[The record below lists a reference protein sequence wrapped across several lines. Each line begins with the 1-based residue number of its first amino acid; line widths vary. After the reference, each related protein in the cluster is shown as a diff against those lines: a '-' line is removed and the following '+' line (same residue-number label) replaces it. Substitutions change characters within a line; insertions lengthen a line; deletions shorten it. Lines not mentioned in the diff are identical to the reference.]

1 MFLRDDGNDFRVD
14 AGSRLDGGGR
24 ISSLPGHADV
34 NVSGVYG
41 NMTLQAYRI
50 A

>member
-1 MFLRDDGNDFRVD
+1 MTGTTLGWRPNR
-14 AGSRLDGGGR
+14 GGR